1 MVSRIIKSSIHT
13 MDGKL
18 RHVETFRRVCCVVV
32 RDGVT
37 QLNVSLMFK
46 TVKRE
51 HRIFAATERL
61 MCCECGVYGHT
72 RQNCPHVKKTYST
85 LTRAGPTVNV
95 TENVENES
103 RAEQEYVP
111 EPPGT
116 VKKGAD
122 EVHRHSINNELV
134 PPFGVGRGV
143 RQGCPLSGILY
154 TLSLEPFLN
163 TLRKYLVSLSVW
175 ELTL

>member
-1 MVSRIIKSSIHT
+1 MGSSDIKDFVVQRFTDAEEEILQKLGQYGTVLSRIIKSSIYT

-61 MCCECGVYGHT
+61 MCYECGVYGHT
-72 RQNCPHVKKTYST
+72 RQNCPHVKKTCY
-85 LTRAGPTVNV
+85 VNQ
-95 TENVENES
+95 S
-103 RAEQEYVP
+103 RPSCER
-111 EPPGT
+111 
-116 VKKGAD
+116 
-122 EVHRHSINNELV
+122 HRE
-134 PPFGVGRGV
+134 R
-143 RQGCPLSGILY
+143 
-154 TLSLEPFLN
+154 
-163 TLRKYLVSLSVW
+163 
-175 ELTL
+175 